1 MSEIELK
8 RANVVKRVDSEDKA
22 KALEAKGFVR
32 TDGTVANKTESNAA
46 YEAVINELKEQLLK
60 AGKVIEASDARR
72 GELEKE
78 LTSTKEKLE
87 EASKYAEEADKKI
100 ATLEAELSGTKE
112 QLEAALKK
120 IRLQRKI
127 RRNCHD
133 KGAGGLVSSGSD
145 GQHEDVRNG
154 RTVSQKVCQKGS
166 G

>member
-87 EASKYAEEADKKI
+87 EASK
-100 ATLEAELSGTKE
+100 
-112 QLEAALKK
+112 
-120 IRLQRKI
+120 
-127 RRNCHD
+127 
-133 KGAGGLVSSGSD
+133 GAGGLVSSGSD

>member
-8 RANVVKRVDSEDKA
+8 RANVVKRVDSE
-22 KALEAKGFVR
+22 GFVR
-32 TDGTVANKTESNAA
+32 TDGTVTNKTESNAA

-120 IRLQRKI
+120 NKAAE
-127 RRNCHD
+127 
-133 KGAGGLVSSGSD
+133 K
-145 GQHEDVRNG
+145 
-154 RTVSQKVCQKGS
+154 K
-166 G
+166 

>member
-22 KALEAKGFVR
+22 KALEAKGFVS
-32 TDGTVANKTESNAA
+32 TDGTVTNKTESNTAS
-46 YEAVINELKEQLLK
+46 EALINELKEQLLK
-60 AGKVIEASDARR
+60 AGKVIEVSDARR

-120 IRLQRKI
+120 NKAAE
-127 RRNCHD
+127 
-133 KGAGGLVSSGSD
+133 K
-145 GQHEDVRNG
+145 
-154 RTVSQKVCQKGS
+154 K
-166 G
+166 